1 MWKLHI
7 FVNNGYRNLLHG
19 TLRGQQH
26 VVTRRKVEKLYNN
39 YLTTALL
46 FYKGYFQRLQAMHGM
61 PQIPRINNLLQLKA
75 LDVDEAQSARAP
87 AGAVQ
92 RSFHATLLH
101 LGDISRW
108 RDKAR
113 PKPDGLQTAML
124 FYELAH
130 DLNPRS
136 GAAHHQLGIMME
148 GNHLHVVYHL
158 YRSFAVESPHPNAL
172 PNLEQEF
179 KKLSQPTTSS
189 RRGGPPDP
197 DEAFSNWFT
206 KLHARSYKGDQF
218 SQELEE
224 EVIHRLEIALKKPNV
239 LPLLLK
245 MTLTNIAAYFV
256 AKYKIDK
263 EYSLNASNSC
273 QYILRLNV
281 RWILVLCRLLQS
293 EVQEYVKATLP
304 TGDALPQ
311 DKDVGNAEHSKQTS
325 VFTDTI
331 LPLVRVYMAWLFI
344 YRADIVEY
352 QDHLSPYVFDMY
364 RALAQSLTM
373 VAKELKAALATS
385 PYLLVEDVEA
395 LGMRPFDDAKLTTS
409 VCRIHHEPE
418 KDSFKPHWED
428 TGLPKNSR
436 EEETKRRLYDLMNCG
451 FSLALDER
459 FPLGVTTAASK
470 GSGEVITISYLE
482 GGKIPPPIQ
491 NLNSTP
497 QVLGEQ
503 LAQLQEHEPRP
514 FEDAIPA
521 QHSRGDRNVGIPE
534 AAVSG
539 IVGQDYTAASYG
551 PEALQQ
557 TQPDRN
563 FPMVN
568 DVLETESDLSL
579 HFRMEHM
586 VDDLLDEEETGSS
599 VPSESGL
606 DTGLEEPSYG
616 MHTASTERLF
626 AMLPSQ
632 AHGVVAPATLATNS
646 HSPWESFHGFPQHGA
661 RQRSATST
669 PYQGPIGGLHASSPG
684 NLGAAGRASALQP
697 TVTAFKSAARPQ
709 SGSEERSFSPGSAT
723 GFGNYFGQTGLG
735 LGRPSSS
742 FSGSARGGLGHARQR
757 LGGSTDSSGPSPYIS
772 PKGETRAYRVAAARD
787 AEDKGKS
794 VSPSSGY
801 GWSNGSF
808 STAFSQNASGLP
820 PVNSPFGLHAAK
832 FDGAFAQ
839 RDPSSNYQT
848 YSAPANNW
856 TQYQQPS
863 NLSMVSNGNIY
874 DATTAYGRGDVAT
887 KDDPTHFRNAVKGTS
902 MAKAV
907 ADADAYDRAILE
919 SALADNQPRPKR

>member
-179 KKLSQPTTSS
+179 KKLSQPTTTS
-189 RRGGPPDP
+189 RRAGPPDP

-256 AKYKIDK
+256 AKYKIAK

-304 TGDALPQ
+304 TGVASPQ
-311 DKDVGNAEHSKQTS
+311 DKAMGNAEHSKQAS
-325 VFTDTI
+325 VFTDTV

-373 VAKELKAALATS
+373 VAKELTAALATS

-395 LGMRPFDDAKLTTS
+395 LGLRPFDDAKLTTS

-428 TGLPKNSR
+428 TGLPKNSP

-459 FPLGVTTAASK
+459 FPLGITTAVSE
-470 GSGEVITISYLE
+470 GSSEVITISYLE

-491 NLNSTP
+491 GLNSTP

-503 LAQLQEHEPRP
+503 LAQFQEHPPRP
-514 FEDAIPA
+514 FEDAIPPGFA
-521 QHSRGDRNVGIPE
+521 AVPVASFDRN
-534 AAVSG
+534 S
-539 IVGQDYTAASYG
+539 
-551 PEALQQ
+551 LL
-557 TQPDRN
+557 
-563 FPMVN
+563 FN

-579 HFRMEHM
+579 QFRMKHM
-586 VDDLLDEEETGSS
+586 VDDLLDEEESGSS
-599 VPSESGL
+599 VHSELGPASGP
-606 DTGLEEPSYG
+606 GEPSYD
-616 MHTASTERLF
+616 MRTASTERVSGG
-626 AMLPSQ
+626 MPSQ
-632 AHGVVAPATLATNS
+632 AHGAVAPATSVANS
-646 HSPWESFHGFPQHGA
+646 LSPWELFNGFPKPGA

-669 PYQGPIGGLHASSPG
+669 PYQGPIGGLNASSPG
-684 NLGAAGRASALQP
+684 NLAGVGRASALQP
-697 TVTAFKSAARPQ
+697 TVPAFKSAARPQ

-742 FSGSARGGLGHARQR
+742 FSGSAHGGLGHARQR
-757 LGGSTDSSGPSPYIS
+757 LGGSTDSSGPSPFIS
-772 PKGETRAYRVAAARD
+772 PKGETRAHRATAARD

-801 GWSNGSF
+801 GWGNGSF
-808 STAFSQNASGLP
+808 STTFSQNASGLP
-820 PVNSPFGLHAAK
+820 SVNSPFGLHTAK
-832 FDGAFAQ
+832 FDGAFTQ